1 MTSEMSAVRIKS
13 LRSLLEDNHSDKIEE
28 QKNNEILQVHFFI
41 YFQLL
46 GIIKA
51 VMQEDKGWRAKH

>member
-1 MTSEMSAVRIKS
+1 MSAVRIKS

-28 QKNNEILQVHFFI
+28 QKNNEILQAHFFFI

-46 GIIKA
+46 GIIKT